1 MSRIYFRCSYG
12 SHINSEAFDW
22 NKDLDILKLFIMKDE
37 TPDSIVFIDY
47 NFVLAE
53 DKPIIERLLMLKR
66 QQLRCPSTNGIKPT
80 R

>member
-1 MSRIYFRCSYG
+1 MSRIYFRYSYR

-22 NKDLDILKLFIMKDE
+22 NKDLDILKLLIMKDE

-47 NFVLAE
+47 NLVLTE

-66 QQLRCPSTNGIKPT
+66 
-80 R
+80 